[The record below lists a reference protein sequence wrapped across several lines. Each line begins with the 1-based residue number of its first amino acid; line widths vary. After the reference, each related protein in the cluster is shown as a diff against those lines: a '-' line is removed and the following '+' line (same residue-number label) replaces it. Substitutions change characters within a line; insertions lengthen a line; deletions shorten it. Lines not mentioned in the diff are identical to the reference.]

1 MVVII
6 VYYIAVYDF
15 GEARVGKA
23 LKLFRQ
29 YLNWVQN
36 SVFEGEL
43 TDSQFEDLKRK
54 VHKLMDTEFDS
65 IIFYSLSNERWLSRH
80 VMGKEKNTTSNFI

>member
-1 MVVII
+1 

-15 GEARVGKA
+15 EEKKVGKA

-43 TDSQFEDLKRK
+43 TDSQFEELKK
-54 VHKLMDTEFDS
+54 KAHKLIDPDVDS
-65 IIFYSLSNERWLSRH
+65 VIFYSVSDEKWLHRN
-80 VMGKEKNTTSNFI
+80 VMGKEKNSISNFI